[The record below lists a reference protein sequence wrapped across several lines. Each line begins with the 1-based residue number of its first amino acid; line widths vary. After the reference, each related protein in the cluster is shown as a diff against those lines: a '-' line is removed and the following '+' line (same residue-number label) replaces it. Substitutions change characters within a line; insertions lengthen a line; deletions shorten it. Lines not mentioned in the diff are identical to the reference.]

1 MYQYLPV
8 QAFGAYEII
17 EKFKLLL
24 LQLLLMII
32 IHSQRSFREYLVVGI
47 ASAGTSL

>member
-8 QAFGAYEII
+8 QAFGAYKIREIL
-17 EKFKLLL
+17 KLLL

-32 IHSQRSFREYLVVGI
+32 IRSQRSFRGYLVVGI
-47 ASAGTSL
+47 AGAGTSL